1 MKTEQDLDFLV
12 AEMASQLRQQEP
24 GKLAPPVKPIAAV
37 LKQVQKNPSVLGSK
51 TSHLSPLE
59 FNFAVSP

>member
-12 AEMASQLRQQEP
+12 AEMTSQLRRQEID
-24 GKLAPPVKPIAAV
+24 KLAPPVKQIAAV

-51 TSHLSPLE
+51 TSHLSPPE
-59 FNFAVSP
+59 FYFAVSP